1 MAAEKARRNTEIMTE
16 ENKKINEEEFSQLM
30 FIQYISALINSGMQ
44 NLGKI
49 INPLTG
55 KIEKNLEASQGI
67 IELLVMLKKKTKG
80 NLSDIEENFISDGIA
95 NLQLNYADEVSRAE
109 KGSKPNS
116 Q

>member
-1 MAAEKARRNTEIMTE
+1 MTE
-16 ENKKINEEEFSQLM
+16 ENKKIKEEDFSQLL

-44 NLGKI
+44 NLGKV

-55 KIEKNLEASQGI
+55 KIEKDLEAAQGI

-109 KGSKPNS
+109 KESEPKS